1 MGCGTSGNEGW
12 AMGISVMDVGGAKA
26 MRWCTVASGVMDV
39 VKADGVGSGGMFTSV
54 LAMDG
59 GSPQS
64 PGMA

>member
-1 MGCGTSGNEGW
+1 
-12 AMGISVMDVGGAKA
+12 MGISVMDVGGAKA

>member
-1 MGCGTSGNEGW
+1 MGDGDFGNGC
-12 AMGISVMDVGGAKA
+12 
-26 MRWCTVASGVMDV
+26 RWSESDEVVASGVMDV